1 MELVNREEY
10 EQILKDN
17 KVVFVCFYATWC
29 PPCRMLKPIL
39 EEYMEN
45 YPDNLILTINTDNI
59 KDIHKSYDIHNV
71 PTILCFKNGEI
82 VDTLDGYIEYEE
94 IEEKFN
100 DLLTN

>member
-1 MELVNREEY
+1 MELEKREDY
-10 EQILKDN
+10 EVILKQN

-45 YPDNLILTINTDNI
+45 YPDNLILTINTDNF

-71 PTILCFKNGEI
+71 PTILCFKNEEI

-94 IEEKFN
+94 IEDKFN
-100 DLLTN
+100 ELLS

>member
-1 MELVNREEY
+1 MELLNREDY
-10 EQILKDN
+10 EKILEEN
-17 KVVFVCFYATWC
+17 EVIFVFFYATWC
-29 PPCRMLKPIL
+29 PPCKMLKPIV

-45 YPDNLILTINTDNI
+45 YPDNAFLLINTDNF

-94 IEEKFN
+94 IEDKFN
-100 DLLTN
+100 ELLA